1 MESIND
7 NDLLRR
13 KHANMLIKLLIDR
26 LKITNNNHIKYRYK
40 IYKTVLGAQKCME

>member
-26 LKITNNNHIKYRYK
+26 LKKMK
-40 IYKTVLGAQKCME
+40 S